1 MLLDHLSL
9 PDHMHKVLPVARGD
23 KPADLLLKNCRL
35 VNVVGSEI
43 IETNLAV
50 QDSMIAAVGS
60 EYTSAREVID
70 IDGKYVSP
78 GLIDAHLHI
87 ESTLLFPPELARV
100 LVVHGTTCVINDP
113 HEIANVLGVEG
124 VKLMLDAAAGLPCDF
139 FSTAPS
145 CVPATDLETSGGIVT
160 AEEVDKLLDHER
172 VVGLGEMMNYPGII
186 NGDQEALSKVA
197 AAHQKGKVVDGHA
210 PGLSGKD
217 LQAYL
222 SAGISTDHECITAA
236 EAEEKIRNGM
246 KVIIRHGSASS
257 SLAELL
263 PLVNSENV
271 GAFMFG
277 SDDRE
282 AGELLNKGHLN
293 DLLKTAVSLGAD
305 PLLALKIATINA
317 ASHYRLF
324 DRGMLAPGYLADLV
338 VFDDLKNFDAELV
351 LKNGR
356 VVAESG
362 KLKVDCPDQ
371 VLPEIA
377 LNTVNLG
384 RSLEAGDFNIASTK
398 AKIPV
403 IGIVPG
409 QLVTEKLMLQL
420 ETDENDQMK
429 VNLDK
434 DLIKIAVIERHK
446 ASGRMAVAM
455 VKGMGL
461 KTGALASS
469 VAHDSHNILVAGVEE
484 RAMVAAVNEL
494 SRVGGGF
501 TVVNGSGEVQAT
513 LPLPVAGLMSDQP
526 ASVVA
531 AGMDKILLAAKKLG
545 TKLDQPFITLAFL
558 ALPVI
563 PSLKITDR
571 GLFDVDIFQFIEL

>member
-1 MLLDHLSL
+1 MIIDHLSL
-9 PDHMHKVLPVARGD
+9 PDNLHKVLPVARGD

-35 VNVVGSEI
+35 VNVVTGEI
-43 IETNLAV
+43 IETNLAI
-50 QDSMIAAVGS
+50 QDTLIAAVGS
-60 EYTSAREVID
+60 EYTSARKIID
-70 IDGKYVSP
+70 LEGKYAAP

-124 VKLMLDAAAGLPCDF
+124 VNLMLNAASGLPCDF

-145 CVPATDLETSGGIVT
+145 CVPATDLETSGGKVT
-160 AEEVDKLLDHER
+160 AKEVEKLLDHHR

-186 NGDQEALSKVA
+186 NGEQEVLAKVA
-197 AAHQKGKVVDGHA
+197 SAHQKGKVVDGHA

-236 EAEEKIRNGM
+236 EAAEKIQNGM

-257 SLAELL
+257 SLAEIL
-263 PLVNSENV
+263 PLVNSKTV
-271 GAFMFG
+271 DAFMFG

-293 DLLKTAVSLGAD
+293 DLLKSAVSLGAD
-305 PLLALKIATINA
+305 PLQVLKIATINA
-317 ASHYRLF
+317 ARHYRLF
-324 DRGMLAPGYLADLV
+324 DRGLLAPGYLADLV
-338 VFDDLKNFDAELV
+338 VFNDLKNFKVEMV
-351 LKNGR
+351 VKSGR

-362 KLKVDCPDQ
+362 KLAVDISAAT
-371 VLPEIA
+371 LPKQA

-384 RSLEAGDFNIASTK
+384 RNMEADDFKMSAGKNK
-398 AKIPV
+398 LPV
-403 IGIVPG
+403 IGVVPG
-409 QLVTEKLMLQL
+409 QLVTEKLVLDL
-420 ETDENDQMK
+420 SADEKGELKSD
-429 VNLDK
+429 LDK
-434 DLIKIAVIERHK
+434 DIIKIAVIERHK
-446 ASGRMAVAM
+446 ASGRMAVAL

-461 KTGALASS
+461 RKGALASS

-484 RAMVAAVNEL
+484 KAMAAAVNEL
-494 SRVGGGF
+494 ARVGGGF
-501 TVVNGSGEVQAT
+501 TVVDGRGKVQAT

-526 ASVVA
+526 AAVVA
-531 AGMDKILLAAKKLG
+531 SEMDKILSAAKELG
-545 TKLDQPFITLAFL
+545 TKLDQPFLTLAFL

-571 GLFDVDIFQFIEL
+571 GLFDVDNFQFVKL

>member
-1 MLLDHLSL
+1 MIIDHLSL
-9 PDHMHKVLPVARGD
+9 PDNLHKVLPVARGD
-23 KPADLLLKNCRL
+23 KPANLLLKNCRL
-35 VNVVGSEI
+35 VNVVTGEI
-43 IETNLAV
+43 IETNLAI
-50 QDSMIAAVGS
+50 QDTLIAAVGS
-60 EYTSAREVID
+60 EYTSARKIID
-70 IDGKYVSP
+70 LEGKYAAP

-100 LVVHGTTCVINDP
+100 LVVYGTTCVINDP

-124 VKLMLDAAAGLPCDF
+124 VNLMLNAASGLPCDF

-145 CVPATDLETSGGIVT
+145 CVPATDLETSGGEVT
-160 AEEVDKLLDHER
+160 AKEVEKLLDHHR

-186 NGDQEALSKVA
+186 NGEQEVLAKVA
-197 AAHQKGKVVDGHA
+197 SAHQKGKVVDGHA

-236 EAEEKIRNGM
+236 EAAEKIQNGM

-257 SLAELL
+257 SLAEIL
-263 PLVNSENV
+263 PLVNSKTV
-271 GAFMFG
+271 DAFMFG

-293 DLLKTAVSLGAD
+293 DLLKSAVSLGAD
-305 PLLALKIATINA
+305 PLQVLKIATINA
-317 ASHYRLF
+317 ARHYRLF
-324 DRGMLAPGYLADLV
+324 DRGLLAPGYLADLV
-338 VFDDLKNFDAELV
+338 VFNDLKNFKVEMV
-351 LKNGR
+351 VKSGR

-362 KLKVDCPDQ
+362 KLAVDISAAT
-371 VLPEIA
+371 LPKQA

-384 RSLEAGDFNIASTK
+384 RNMEADDFKMSAGKNK
-398 AKIPV
+398 LPV
-403 IGIVPG
+403 IGVVPG
-409 QLVTEKLMLQL
+409 QLVTEKLVLDL
-420 ETDENDQMK
+420 SADEKGELKSD
-429 VNLDK
+429 LDK
-434 DLIKIAVIERHK
+434 DIIKIAVIERHK
-446 ASGRMAVAM
+446 ASGRMAVAL

-461 KTGALASS
+461 RKGALASS

-484 RAMVAAVNEL
+484 EAMAAAVNEL
-494 SRVGGGF
+494 ARVGGGF
-501 TVVNGSGEVQAT
+501 TVVDGRGKVQAT

-526 ASVVA
+526 AAVVA
-531 AGMDKILLAAKKLG
+531 SEMDKILSAAIELG
-545 TKLDQPFITLAFL
+545 TKLDQPFLTLAFL

-571 GLFDVDIFQFIEL
+571 GLFDVDNFQFVKL

>member
-1 MLLDHLSL
+1 MIIDHLSL
-9 PDHMHKVLPVARGD
+9 PDNLYKVLPVARGD
-23 KPADLLLKNCRL
+23 KPANLLLKNCRL
-35 VNVVGSEI
+35 VNVVTGEI
-43 IETNLAV
+43 IETNLAI
-50 QDSMIAAVGS
+50 QDTMIAAVGS
-60 EYTSAREVID
+60 EYTSARKIID
-70 IDGKYVSP
+70 LEGKYAAP

-124 VKLMLDAAAGLPCDF
+124 VNLMLNAASGLPCDF

-145 CVPATDLETSGGIVT
+145 CVPATDLETSGGKVT
-160 AEEVDKLLDHER
+160 AKEVEKLLDHHR

-186 NGDQEALSKVA
+186 NGEQEVLAKVA
-197 AAHQKGKVVDGHA
+197 SAHQKGKVVDGHA

-236 EAEEKIRNGM
+236 EAAEKIQNGM

-257 SLAELL
+257 SLAEIL
-263 PLVNSENV
+263 PLVNSKTV
-271 GAFMFG
+271 DAFMFG

-293 DLLKTAVSLGAD
+293 DLLKSAVSLGAD
-305 PLLALKIATINA
+305 PLQVLKIATINA
-317 ASHYRLF
+317 ARHYRLF
-324 DRGMLAPGYLADLV
+324 DRGLLAPGYLADLV
-338 VFDDLKNFDAELV
+338 VFNDLKNFKVEMV
-351 LKNGR
+351 VKSGR

-362 KLKVDCPDQ
+362 KLAVDISTAT
-371 VLPEIA
+371 LPKQA

-384 RSLEAGDFNIASTK
+384 RNMEADDFKMSAGKNK
-398 AKIPV
+398 LPV
-403 IGIVPG
+403 IGVVPG
-409 QLVTEKLMLQL
+409 QLVTEKLVLDL
-420 ETDENDQMK
+420 SADEKGELKSD
-429 VNLDK
+429 LDK
-434 DLIKIAVIERHK
+434 DIIKIAVIERHK
-446 ASGRMAVAM
+446 ASGRMAVAL

-461 KTGALASS
+461 RKGALASS

-484 RAMVAAVNEL
+484 KAMAAAVNEL
-494 SRVGGGF
+494 ARVGGGF
-501 TVVNGSGEVQAT
+501 TVVDGRGKVQAT

-526 ASVVA
+526 AAVVA
-531 AGMDKILLAAKKLG
+531 SEMDKILSAAIELG
-545 TKLDQPFITLAFL
+545 TKLDQPFLTLAFL

-571 GLFDVDIFQFIEL
+571 GLFDVDNFQFVKL

>member
-1 MLLDHLSL
+1 MIIDHLSL
-9 PDHMHKVLPVARGD
+9 PDNLHKVLPVARGD
-23 KPADLLLKNCRL
+23 KPANLLLKNCRL
-35 VNVVGSEI
+35 VNVVTGEI
-43 IETNLAV
+43 IETNLAI
-50 QDSMIAAVGS
+50 QDTLIAAVGS
-60 EYTSAREVID
+60 EYTSARKIID
-70 IDGKYVSP
+70 LEGKYAAP

-100 LVVHGTTCVINDP
+100 LVVYGTTCVINDP

-124 VKLMLDAAAGLPCDF
+124 VNLMLNAASGLPCDF

-145 CVPATDLETSGGIVT
+145 CVPATDLETSGGEVT
-160 AEEVDKLLDHER
+160 AKEVEKLLDHHR

-186 NGDQEALSKVA
+186 NGEQEVLAKVA
-197 AAHQKGKVVDGHA
+197 SAHQKGKVVDGHA

-236 EAEEKIRNGM
+236 EAAEKIQNGM

-257 SLAELL
+257 SLAEIL
-263 PLVNSENV
+263 PLVNSKTV
-271 GAFMFG
+271 DAFMFG

-293 DLLKTAVSLGAD
+293 DLLKSAVSLGAD
-305 PLLALKIATINA
+305 PLQVLKIATINA
-317 ASHYRLF
+317 ARHYRLF
-324 DRGMLAPGYLADLV
+324 DRGLLAPGYLADLV
-338 VFDDLKNFDAELV
+338 VFNDLKNFKVEMV
-351 LKNGR
+351 VKSGR

-362 KLKVDCPDQ
+362 KLAVDISAAT
-371 VLPEIA
+371 LPKQA

-384 RSLEAGDFNIASTK
+384 RNMEADDFKMSAGKNK
-398 AKIPV
+398 LPV
-403 IGIVPG
+403 IGVVPG
-409 QLVTEKLMLQL
+409 QLVTEKLVLDL
-420 ETDENDQMK
+420 SADEKGELKSD
-429 VNLDK
+429 LDK
-434 DLIKIAVIERHK
+434 DIIKIAVIERHK
-446 ASGRMAVAM
+446 ASGRMAVAL

-461 KTGALASS
+461 RKGALASS

-484 RAMVAAVNEL
+484 KAMAAAVNEL
-494 SRVGGGF
+494 ARVGGGF
-501 TVVNGSGEVQAT
+501 TVVDGRGKVQAT

-526 ASVVA
+526 AAVVA
-531 AGMDKILLAAKKLG
+531 SEMDKILSAAKEMG
-545 TKLDQPFITLAFL
+545 TKLDQPFLSLAFL

-571 GLFDVDIFQFIEL
+571 GLFDVDNFQFVKL

>member
-1 MLLDHLSL
+1 MIIDHLSL
-9 PDHMHKVLPVARGD
+9 PDNLYKVLPVARGD
-23 KPADLLLKNCRL
+23 KPANLLLKNCRL
-35 VNVVGSEI
+35 VNVVTGEI
-43 IETNLAV
+43 IETNLAI
-50 QDSMIAAVGS
+50 QDTLIAAVGS
-60 EYTSAREVID
+60 EYTSARKIID
-70 IDGKYVSP
+70 LEGKYAAP

-124 VKLMLDAAAGLPCDF
+124 VNLMLNAASGLPCDF

-145 CVPATDLETSGGIVT
+145 CVPATDLETSGGKVT
-160 AEEVDKLLDHER
+160 AKEVEKLLDHHR

-186 NGDQEALSKVA
+186 NGEQEVLAKVA
-197 AAHQKGKVVDGHA
+197 SAHQKGKVVDGHA

-236 EAEEKIRNGM
+236 EAAEKIQNGM

-257 SLAELL
+257 SLAEIL
-263 PLVNSENV
+263 PLVNSKTV
-271 GAFMFG
+271 DAFMFG

-293 DLLKTAVSLGAD
+293 DLLKSAVSLGAD
-305 PLLALKIATINA
+305 PLQVLKIATINA
-317 ASHYRLF
+317 ARHYRLF
-324 DRGMLAPGYLADLV
+324 DRGLLAPGYLADLV
-338 VFDDLKNFDAELV
+338 VFNDLKNFKVEMV
-351 LKNGR
+351 VKSGR

-362 KLKVDCPDQ
+362 KLAVDISTAT
-371 VLPEIA
+371 LPKQA

-384 RSLEAGDFNIASTK
+384 RNMEADDFKMSAGKNK
-398 AKIPV
+398 LPV
-403 IGIVPG
+403 IGVVPG
-409 QLVTEKLMLQL
+409 QLVTEKLVLDL
-420 ETDENDQMK
+420 SADEKGELKSD
-429 VNLDK
+429 LDK
-434 DLIKIAVIERHK
+434 DIIKIAVIERHK
-446 ASGRMAVAM
+446 ASGRMAVAL

-461 KTGALASS
+461 RKGALASS

-484 RAMVAAVNEL
+484 KAMAAAVNEL
-494 SRVGGGF
+494 ARVGGGF
-501 TVVNGSGEVQAT
+501 TVVDGRGKVQAT

-526 ASVVA
+526 AAVVA
-531 AGMDKILLAAKKLG
+531 SEMDKILSAAKELG
-545 TKLDQPFITLAFL
+545 TKLEQPFLTLAFL

-571 GLFDVDIFQFIEL
+571 GLFDVDNFQFVKL

>member
-1 MLLDHLSL
+1 MIIDHLSL
-9 PDHMHKVLPVARGD
+9 PDNLHKVLPVARGD

-35 VNVVGSEI
+35 VNVVTGEI
-43 IETNLAV
+43 IETNLAI
-50 QDSMIAAVGS
+50 QDTMIAAVGS
-60 EYTSAREVID
+60 EYTSARKIID
-70 IDGKYVSP
+70 LEGKYAAP

-124 VKLMLDAAAGLPCDF
+124 VNLMLNAASGLPCDF

-145 CVPATDLETSGGIVT
+145 CVPATDLETSGGKVT
-160 AEEVDKLLDHER
+160 AKEVEKLLDHHR
-172 VVGLGEMMNYPGII
+172 VVGLGEMMNYPGVI
-186 NGDQEALSKVA
+186 NGEQEVLAKVA
-197 AAHQKGKVVDGHA
+197 SAHQKGKVVDGHA

-236 EAEEKIRNGM
+236 EAAEKIQNGM

-257 SLAELL
+257 SLAEIL
-263 PLVNSENV
+263 PLVNSKTV
-271 GAFMFG
+271 DAFMFG

-293 DLLKTAVSLGAD
+293 DLLKSAVSLGAD
-305 PLLALKIATINA
+305 PLQVLKIATINA
-317 ASHYRLF
+317 ARHYRLF
-324 DRGMLAPGYLADLV
+324 DRGLLAPGYLADLV
-338 VFDDLKNFDAELV
+338 VFNDLKNFKVEMV
-351 LKNGR
+351 VKSGR

-362 KLKVDCPDQ
+362 KLAVDISAAT
-371 VLPEIA
+371 LPKQA

-384 RSLEAGDFNIASTK
+384 RNMEADDFKMSAGKNK
-398 AKIPV
+398 LPV
-403 IGIVPG
+403 IGVVPG
-409 QLVTEKLMLQL
+409 QLVTEKLVLDL
-420 ETDENDQMK
+420 SADEKGELKSD
-429 VNLDK
+429 LDK
-434 DLIKIAVIERHK
+434 DIIKIAVIERHK
-446 ASGRMAVAM
+446 ASGRMAVAL

-461 KTGALASS
+461 RKGALASS
-469 VAHDSHNILVAGVEE
+469 VAHDSHNILVAGVDEK
-484 RAMVAAVNEL
+484 AMAAAVNEL
-494 SRVGGGF
+494 ARVGGGF
-501 TVVNGSGEVQAT
+501 TVVDGRGKVQAT

-526 ASVVA
+526 AAVVA
-531 AGMDKILLAAKKLG
+531 SEMDKILSAAKELG
-545 TKLDQPFITLAFL
+545 TKLDQPFLTLAFL

-571 GLFDVDIFQFIEL
+571 GLFDVDNFQFVKL